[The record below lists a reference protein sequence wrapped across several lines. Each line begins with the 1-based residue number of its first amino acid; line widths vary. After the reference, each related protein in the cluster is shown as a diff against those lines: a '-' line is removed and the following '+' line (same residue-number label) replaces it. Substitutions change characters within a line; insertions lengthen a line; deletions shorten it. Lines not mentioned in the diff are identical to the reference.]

1 MLVGS
6 DSPHIASKQG
16 SALAL
21 RPRMFTASN
30 LLFYADFI
38 HEPTGDIRF
47 LRARTYAALFSRGCA
62 AVSCMADQKPIS
74 AGDKLNNEQSSG
86 RRLMALGLAAVGVVY
101 GDIGTSPLYTIKE
114 VFGPHG
120 VAPSPVNV
128 LGGLSL
134 VFWSLVIVV
143 SAKYL
148 LFIMRADNNG
158 EGGIMALMALAQRSV
173 RRVPRL
179 IPIVAI
185 LGIFGTALFYGD
197 GVITPAISVLSAVE
211 GLEIA
216 APALAHLVVPLT
228 LLIIVGLSAL
238 QRSGTARIGAV
249 FGPICVVWFLSIAL
263 LGLRG
268 IIQNPVVLKA
278 ISPTYGV
285 AFFLHNRMEAFFAL
299 GAVVLAVTGTEA
311 LYADMGHFGKRPIR
325 LAWFAFVLPAL
336 LLNYFGQGALVLAD
350 PKALENPFYHLVPGS
365 LLYPMIV
372 LATAATVIASQ
383 AVISGAFS
391 MSREAMQLGYM
402 PRMRVVHTSEGMSG
416 QVYVPFINKAL
427 LVLIA
432 AAVVGFGSSDNL
444 SAAYGIAVTG
454 TMVTTTLLALLV
466 ARYQWRWSW
475 WAVSAV
481 GAGLL
486 VVDLGF
492 FSANVI
498 KVESGGWFPLVLGLA
513 VFAMLTTWRHGRV
526 LLQRRIQ
533 MEGLELDS
541 FIASLAEYPIPRV
554 SGTAVFMTGNNA
566 LVPRALLHNLKHNKV
581 LHERNV
587 LLTVQTLDTPR
598 AGPDE
603 QLELTRLAGGFARLI
618 LRVGFAEDPNI
629 PRLLVGCSRLGER
642 FDMMDTTFFVSR
654 ETVVAAPGRSGMAL
668 WRKRLFAFLG
678 RNALP
683 ATAFFGIPGN
693 RLIELGAQA
702 EI

>member
-1 MLVGS
+1 ME
-6 DSPHIASKQG
+6 Q
-16 SALAL
+16 
-21 RPRMFTASN
+21 
-30 LLFYADFI
+30 
-38 HEPTGDIRF
+38 PT
-47 LRARTYAALFSRGCA
+47 
-62 AVSCMADQKPIS
+62 
-74 AGDKLNNEQSSG
+74 G
-86 RRLMALGLAAVGVVY
+86 RRLLPLALGAVGVVF

-120 VAPSPVNV
+120 VPPVPLNV

-134 VFWSLVIVV
+134 VFWSLLIVV
-143 SAKYL
+143 SAKYV
-148 LFIMRADNNG
+148 LFIMQADNNG

-179 IPIVAI
+179 LPAVAMI
-185 LGIFGTALFYGD
+185 GIFGAALFYGD
-197 GVITPAISVLSAVE
+197 GVITPAMSVLSAVE
-211 GLEIA
+211 GLEVA
-216 APALAHLVVPLT
+216 APSLTHLVVPLT
-228 LLIIVGLSAL
+228 LLIIFGLAAL
-238 QRSGTARIGAV
+238 QRHGTARIGAV

-268 IIQNPVVLKA
+268 IIQNPLVLKA
-278 ISPTYGV
+278 ISPTYGA
-285 AFFLHNRMEAFFAL
+285 AFFLHNRMAGFLAL

-325 LAWFAFVLPAL
+325 LAWFAFVFPAL
-336 LLNYFGQGALVLAD
+336 LLNYFGQGALVLTD
-350 PKALENPFYHLVPGS
+350 PKVLANPFYHLVPEP

-416 QVYVPFINKAL
+416 QVYVPFITKAL

-466 ARYQWRWSW
+466 ARYRWHWSW
-475 WAVSAV
+475 WTVLAI

-492 FSANVI
+492 FSANIV
-498 KVESGGWFPLVLGLA
+498 KVESGGWFPLALGLV
-513 VFAMLTTWRHGRV
+513 VFLILATWRHGRV

-541 FIASLAEYPIPRV
+541 FIASLADFPIPRV

-598 AGPDE
+598 AEPDE

-618 LRVGFAEDPNI
+618 LRVGFTEDPDI
-629 PRLLVGCSRLGER
+629 PRLLAGCRRFGEC
-642 FDMMDTTFFVSR
+642 FTMMETTFFVSR
-654 ETVVAAPGRSGMAL
+654 EAVVAASGRSGMAV